1 MGGGRQAELSGQ
13 TQTLPPDPIQA
24 QQSKL
29 PAQAF
34 TAPLPSDPGRF
45 QEKEP
50 RGVEGNPLPKLETE
64 PACVSTA
71 AASWGW
77 RKQGCTAK
85 GMGAW
90 AVAKDYLGGL
100 VPREP
105 EGVERY
111 PQEARKG
118 MNLAYSL

>member
-1 MGGGRQAELSGQ
+1 M
-13 TQTLPPDPIQA
+13 
-24 QQSKL
+24 
-29 PAQAF
+29 
-34 TAPLPSDPGRF
+34 
-45 QEKEP
+45 
-50 RGVEGNPLPKLETE
+50 EGNPLPKLETE

-71 AASWGW
+71 VASWGW

-105 EGVERY
+105 EGGGTVPSGSKEGDESGLFPIVTRSLGAIGRKCG
-111 PQEARKG
+111 ARWGWEWVVMEKG
-118 MNLAYSL
+118 E